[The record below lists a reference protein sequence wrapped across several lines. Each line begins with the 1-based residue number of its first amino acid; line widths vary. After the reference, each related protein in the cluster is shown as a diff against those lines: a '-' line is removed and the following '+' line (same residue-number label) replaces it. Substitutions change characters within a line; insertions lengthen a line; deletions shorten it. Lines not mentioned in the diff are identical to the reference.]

1 MATSDTAS
9 PDILKLSLASLSVG
23 WYVILWSLGLIG
35 CVAARKRFR
44 LRPRS
49 PLSSAPASSV
59 PGVTIIRPL
68 KGLETNLYEN
78 LESTFTQEY
87 PNYEIFF
94 SVDDDD
100 DQALPVVRDL
110 MAKYSHVNARVA
122 IRRGA
127 SVGVNP
133 KVNNLMTGYREAA
146 HDILWVLDSNVMVD
160 RGTLARAVDILNPSP
175 GAPFPSRR
183 IGVVHHVPFAWTT
196 NYSVGS
202 SVEEA
207 FLNTNHAK
215 MYIAINTIA
224 VDSCVVGKSCL
235 YRKSDLERVDGSLR
249 PIPNAAKGGCQP
261 GERGLAAFGRFL
273 AEDNM
278 IAGALWHE
286 LGLRHDMS
294 CDVARNAVGDMTL
307 MDYIA
312 RRIRWVRVRKR
323 MVLAATL
330 IEPLT
335 ESLFAGILAASG
347 LKYLLHLPLTVFLPV
362 HFLAWLCVDMDVF
375 ASLAGHAV
383 PAEKRWQFVGAW
395 ALRELLA
402 LPIWT
407 AAIIG
412 NEVEWRGQRYEVMQ
426 NGEVRKASDDRR
438 GIFGRLWGIGRK
450 NADYYEPLEMRD

>member
-1 MATSDTAS
+1 M
-9 PDILKLSLASLSVG
+9 
-23 WYVILWSLGLIG
+23 
-35 CVAARKRFR
+35 
-44 LRPRS
+44 
-49 PLSSAPASSV
+49 
-59 PGVTIIRPL
+59 
-68 KGLETNLYEN
+68 
-78 LESTFTQEY
+78 
-87 PNYEIFF
+87 
-94 SVDDDD
+94 
-100 DQALPVVRDL
+100 
-110 MAKYSHVNARVA
+110 
-122 IRRGA
+122 
-127 SVGVNP
+127 GVNP
-133 KVNNLMTGYREAA
+133 KVNNLMTGYRKAT

-160 RGTLARAVDILNPSP
+160 RGTLARAVDILDPPP
-175 GAPFPSRR
+175 GAPLPSRR
-183 IGVVHHVPFAWTT
+183 IGVVHHVPFAWVT
-196 NYSVGS
+196 NYSIGS

-215 MYIAINTIA
+215 MYIAINTLA

-235 YRKSDLERVDGSLR
+235 YRKSDLERIDGSLR
-249 PIPNAAKGGCQP
+249 PIPNASDGGCQP

-278 IAGALWHE
+278 IAGGLWHE

-307 MDYIA
+307 ADYIA

-323 MVLAATL
+323 MVFAATL
-330 IEPLT
+330 AEPLT
-335 ESLFAGILAASG
+335 ESVFVGILAASG
-347 LKYLLHLPLTVFLPV
+347 LNYLFHLSPIIFLPA

-383 PAEKRWQFVGAW
+383 PADKRWQFTGAW
-395 ALRELLA
+395 VLRELLA

-426 NGEVRKASDDRR
+426 NGEVRKASSGRR

-450 NADYYEPLEMRD
+450 NADYYEPLETRD

>member
-1 MATSDTAS
+1 M
-9 PDILKLSLASLSVG
+9 
-23 WYVILWSLGLIG
+23 
-35 CVAARKRFR
+35 
-44 LRPRS
+44 
-49 PLSSAPASSV
+49 
-59 PGVTIIRPL
+59 
-68 KGLETNLYEN
+68 
-78 LESTFTQEY
+78 
-87 PNYEIFF
+87 
-94 SVDDDD
+94 
-100 DQALPVVRDL
+100 
-110 MAKYSHVNARVA
+110 
-122 IRRGA
+122 
-127 SVGVNP
+127 GVNP
-133 KVNNLMTGYREAA
+133 KVNNLMTGYRKAT

-160 RGTLARAVDILNPSP
+160 RGTLARAVDILDPPP
-175 GAPFPSRR
+175 GAPLPSRR
-183 IGVVHHVPFAWTT
+183 IGVVHHVPFAWVT
-196 NYSVGS
+196 NYSIGS

-215 MYIAINTIA
+215 MYIAINTLA
-224 VDSCVVGKSCL
+224 VDSCVVGKSSL
-235 YRKSDLERVDGSLR
+235 YRKSDLERIDGSLR
-249 PIPNAAKGGCQP
+249 PIPNASDGGCQP

-278 IAGALWHE
+278 IAGGLWHE

-307 MDYIA
+307 ADYIA

-323 MVLAATL
+323 MVFAATL
-330 IEPLT
+330 AEPLT
-335 ESLFAGILAASG
+335 ESVFVGILAASG
-347 LKYLLHLPLTVFLPV
+347 LNYLFHLSPIIFLPA

-383 PAEKRWQFVGAW
+383 PADKRWQFTGAW

-426 NGEVRKASDDRR
+426 NGEVRKASSGRR

-450 NADYYEPLEMRD
+450 NADYYEPLETRD